1 MPIITLTTDW
11 NKNDYYL
18 AVIKGRILSLCPE
31 ARIVDISHQVPSFS
45 IRQAAFLVKNS
56 YMHFPEDTIH
66 IIGVSSAA
74 APKGKFIATKV
85 NNQYFLTYDT
95 GIFGQIFK
103 NEPEEI
109 VEINPG
115 GKEFD
120 IFPEFSVLVDAACQL
135 VKAGSLNTIG
145 TKTVDYIK
153 TVPLRAAIEDSTIT
167 GRIIYIDSYRN
178 AITNIT
184 RELFERVGQN
194 RPFEILVQSERYRI
208 TKINKTYSETTL
220 GELLA
225 LFNTIDLLEIAMN
238 HGNVADLL
246 ALDTDSSVIRI
257 NFKE

>member
-1 MPIITLTTDW
+1 MPVITLTTDW

-18 AVIKGRILSLCPE
+18 AMVKGRIMSLCPE
-31 ARIVDISHQVPSFS
+31 TRIIDISHQVPAFN
-45 IRQAAFLVKNS
+45 IRQAAFLIKNS
-56 YMHFPEDTIH
+56 YSHFPEGTIH
-66 IIGVSSAA
+66 IIGVSSATVLI
-74 APKGKFIATKV
+74 GKFLATKV

-109 VEINPG
+109 VEINSS
-115 GKEFD
+115 GKESD

-135 VKAGSLNTIG
+135 INRGTLSTIG
-145 TKTVDYIK
+145 TTAKDYIK

-184 RELFERVGQN
+184 KELFERVGQN

-225 LFNTIDLLEIAMN
+225 IFNTIDLLEIAMN

-246 ALDTDSSVIRI
+246 ALDTDSSIRI
-257 NFKE
+257 KFR

>member
-1 MPIITLTTDW
+1 MPVITLTTDW

-18 AVIKGRILSLCPE
+18 AVIKGRLLGLCPD
-31 ARIVDISHQVPSFS
+31 AKIIDISHQVPAFN
-45 IRQAAFLVKNS
+45 IRQAAFLIKNS
-56 YMHFPEDTIH
+56 YLHFPDETIH
-66 IIGVSSAA
+66 IIGVSSSA
-74 APKGKFIATKV
+74 APNGKFLATKV

-109 VEINPG
+109 VEINSTD
-115 GKEFD
+115 KEFD
-120 IFPEFSVLVDAACQL
+120 IFPEFSVLIDAACKL
-135 VKAGSLNTIG
+135 IKGGTLSTIG
-145 TKTVDYIK
+145 TPAKDIIK

-184 RELFERVGQN
+184 RELFERVGEN

-246 ALDTDSSVIRI
+246 ALDTDSSVRVK
-257 NFKE
+257 FKE

>member
-1 MPIITLTTDW
+1 MPVITLTTDW

-18 AVIKGRILSLCPE
+18 AMVKGRIMSLCPE
-31 ARIVDISHQVPSFS
+31 TRIIDISHQVPAFN
-45 IRQAAFLVKNS
+45 IRQAAFLIKNS
-56 YMHFPEDTIH
+56 YLHFPEGTIH
-66 IIGVSSAA
+66 IIGVSSATVLI
-74 APKGKFIATKV
+74 GKFLATKV

-109 VEINPG
+109 VEINSS
-115 GKEFD
+115 GKESD

-135 VKAGSLNTIG
+135 INRGTLSTIG
-145 TKTVDYIK
+145 TTAKDYIK

-184 RELFERVGQN
+184 KELFERVGQN

-225 LFNTIDLLEIAMN
+225 IFNTIDLLEIAMN

-246 ALDTDSSVIRI
+246 ALDTDSSIRI
-257 NFKE
+257 KFR

>member
-1 MPIITLTTDW
+1 MPVITLTTDW

-18 AVIKGRILSLCPE
+18 AVIKGRILSLCPD
-31 ARIVDISHQVPSFS
+31 AKIIDISHQVPSFN
-45 IRQAAFLVKNS
+45 IRQAAFLIKNS
-56 YMHFPEDTIH
+56 YLHFPEETIH

-74 APKGKFIATKV
+74 APNGKFLATKV

-109 VEINPG
+109 VEINSQ

-120 IFPEFSVLVDAACQL
+120 IFPEFSVLIDVACQL
-135 VKAGSLNTIG
+135 INGGTLNTIG
-145 TKTVDYIK
+145 TEAKDFIK

-178 AITNIT
+178 AITNVT
-184 RELFERVGQN
+184 RELFERIGQD

-208 TKINKTYSETTL
+208 TKINKTYGETTL

-246 ALDTDSSVIRI
+246 ALDTDSSVRI
-257 NFKE
+257 KFKE